1 MEKLKKQ
8 GKVDW
13 KMRKFS
19 KIAVCILSLV
29 LVVACLAGCGS
40 TAAGTEGSSG
50 KKYNFVYQCAWAAGG
65 GPFKYASELSEAIV
79 SCSGGRVTM
88 DCLATN
94 SVVSTMDML
103 QAVSSGTVDCIQTC
117 STNFSDDSLGI
128 LSTIPVGMTYEEY
141 LGWYLGGEGQEILN
155 EVMGQFAD
163 NVVVFPCGLVDS
175 EILYHSRVPI
185 TCLDDIKGLKI
196 RGVSDWAAIQ
206 TELGASV
213 VSMDGSECYEA
224 LSRGTIDA
232 CEYSSPATNWPAGLH
247 EVAPYMTVPGIHNSS
262 AAYLFIMN
270 KNVWDGLDEQI
281 QNIIKLSCTAMMA
294 QNWAEDRVANAEAW
308 AMYEELAEQGK
319 LTINRLP
326 DEDIALIKE
335 TAAAYYEKKCE
346 ENPLFARVYESQMA
360 YIEATESWNAAVN
373 TD

>member
-1 MEKLKKQ
+1 MQKLKK
-8 GKVDW
+8 
-13 KMRKFS
+13 F
-19 KIAVCILSLV
+19 ALYILMLSF
-29 LVVACLAGCGS
+29 AASCLAGCGS
-40 TAAGTEGSSG
+40 AAAGTDGTST
-50 KKYNFVYQCAWAAGG
+50 KKYNLVYQCAWGTGG

-94 SVVSTMDML
+94 SIVSTVDML
-103 QAVSSGTVDCIQTC
+103 QAVSNGTIDCIQTC
-117 STNFSDDSLGI
+117 STVFSDDSLGI

-141 LGWYLGGEGQEILN
+141 IGWYLGGEGQEILN
-155 EVMGQFAD
+155 EVMAEFAD

-185 TCLDDIKGLKI
+185 ASLDDIKGLKV
-196 RGVSDWAAIQ
+196 RGVSDWAAIE

-213 VSMDGSECYEA
+213 VSMDGGDCYEA

-232 CEYSSPATNWPAGLH
+232 CEYSSPATNWAAGFH
-247 EVAPYMTVPGIHNSS
+247 EVAPYLTVPGIHNSS

-270 KNVWDGLDEQI
+270 RSVWDGLDEQI

-294 QNWAEDRVANAEAW
+294 QNWAEDRVTNAEAW
-308 AMYEELAEQGK
+308 AKYVELQEQGK
-319 LTINRLP
+319 LTINRLS
-326 DEDIALIKE
+326 DEDIETIKE

-346 ENPLFARVYESQMA
+346 QNPLFARVYNSQME
-360 YIEATESWNAAVN
+360 YIEATQAWSQAAD
-373 TD
+373 TK